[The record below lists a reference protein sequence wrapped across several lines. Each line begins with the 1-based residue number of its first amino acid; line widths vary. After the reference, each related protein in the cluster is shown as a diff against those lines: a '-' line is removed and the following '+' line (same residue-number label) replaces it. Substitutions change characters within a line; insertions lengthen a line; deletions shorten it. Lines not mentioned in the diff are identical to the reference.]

1 MRNDFIGLLRCIEAE
16 KHVIYRNT
24 KIRNVNVCQSTDNCH
39 SFIAMAINRMFDP
52 VKKPLLVEPI
62 KYMISNQLFCIT
74 ILGLQKKTMIAQSS
88 KNFVEVT

>member
-1 MRNDFIGLLRCIEAE
+1 
-16 KHVIYRNT
+16 
-24 KIRNVNVCQSTDNCH
+24 
-39 SFIAMAINRMFDP
+39 MAINRMFDP